1 MVTLILIIP
10 KWGLLM
16 ISKNINDNKNRIRY
30 LFGNSSDLVFHQFE
44 TLSETGAMVVY
55 INGLVDKSALND
67 SIIRPLLEDLISPY
81 DIKSTIYISEI
92 KEAKTLKDAVDS
104 IIDGHVLLFFENF
117 DYAFIMNICRYEK
130 RSIQESSSEQVIRGP
145 KESFIEDLYVNRTLI
160 RRKIRNQ
167 NLIFEDYI
175 FGRQTNT
182 KVSICYIKGI
192 VNDEILA
199 ELKARLNTID
209 IDGVIDSHYIEE
221 HIEDAP
227 RSLVATIYDTE
238 KPDVVVGKL
247 LEGRIGIICDGS
259 PVVLT
264 LPRLFIEDLMT
275 AEDYYLRPQFAT
287 YLRVMR
293 VVAFFA
299 SMMLIGTYIAIATFH
314 QEMIPTKLLLSI
326 ATQREGVPLPAF
338 LEGVLML
345 IFFEFLKEAGLR
357 LPKPINTTV
366 ALVGGLVI
374 GQASVDAGLVS
385 GFMIIVVAASGI
397 TEFVNLQLRELVVL
411 YRFVFLFLGALFG
424 LYGISSG
431 SIILIFHLVSIKSFG
446 VPFMYPLA
454 PYDKEGMKDFMRRSP
469 LKKYNYRP
477 KYISSKD
484 ARKRS
489 ADNEE

>member
-1 MVTLILIIP
+1 MATLNIVIQ

-16 ISKNINDNKNRIRY
+16 ISKIIQDNKNQIRD

-44 TLSETGAMVVY
+44 TLSEANAMVVY
-55 INGLVDKSALND
+55 INGLVDKKALND
-67 SIIRPLLEDLISPY
+67 SIIRPLLEDLISPL
-81 DIKSTIYISEI
+81 DVKSTIYITEI
-92 KEAKTLKDAVDS
+92 KETKELKEAVDS
-104 IIDGHVLLFFENF
+104 IIDGNVLLFFEEF
-117 DYAFIMNICRYEK
+117 DFAFIMNISSYEK

-145 KESFIEDLYVNRTLI
+145 KESFIEDLNVNRTLI
-160 RRKIRNQ
+160 RRKIRNK

-182 KVSICYIKGI
+182 RVSICYIKGI

-221 HIEDAP
+221 YIEDAP
-227 RSLVATIYDTE
+227 RSPVATIYDTE
-238 KPDVVVGKL
+238 RPDIVVGKL
-247 LEGRIGIICDGS
+247 LEGRIAIICDGS
-259 PVVLT
+259 PSVLT
-264 LPRLFIEDLMT
+264 LPRILIEDFMNS
-275 AEDYYLRPQFAT
+275 EDYYLRPHFAT

-293 VVAFFA
+293 LAAFFT
-299 SMMLIGTYIAIATFH
+299 SMLLIGTYIAIATFH
-314 QEMIPTKLLLSI
+314 QEMIPTKLLISI
-326 ATQREGVPLPAF
+326 ASQRKGVPLPAF
-338 LEGVLML
+338 LEGLVMI

-357 LPKPINTTV
+357 LPKPINTAV

-374 GQASVDAGLVS
+374 GQASVDAGIVS
-385 GFMIIVVAASGI
+385 SFMVIVVAASGI
-397 TEFVNLQLRELVVL
+397 TEFVNLQLRELVVI
-411 YRFVFLFLGALFG
+411 YRFVFLILGSLFG

-431 SIILIFHLVSIKSFG
+431 LIMLIFHLVSIKSFG

-454 PYDKEGMKDFMRRSP
+454 PYDKEGMKDFMYRSP
-469 LKKYNYRP
+469 IKNFNYRP

-489 ADNEE
+489 PDNE